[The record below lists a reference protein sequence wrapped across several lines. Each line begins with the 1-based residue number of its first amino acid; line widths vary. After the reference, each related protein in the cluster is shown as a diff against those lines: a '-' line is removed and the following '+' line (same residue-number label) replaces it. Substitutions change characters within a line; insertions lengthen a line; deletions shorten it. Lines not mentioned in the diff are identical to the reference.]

1 MQTRHKSYTQQTPPR
16 AAEVQQQIDDDA
28 KFAKKISRLFRSPT
42 KKGGR
47 GKPGSKQRRTSITP
61 ERLAFG
67 GVGSKGQVKKGASI
81 TPKRLAMKI
90 KENAQKPNTHLFL
103 CGVTNSPEF
112 NFFFFFFFFFFFKY
126 IYLTINSFAP
136 GHRVHRPEVFP

>member
-16 AAEVQQQIDDDA
+16 TAEVQQQIDDDA
-28 KFAKKISRLFRSPT
+28 KFAKKISMLARSPT

-47 GKPGSKQRRTSITP
+47 GKPGSKQLRTSITP
-61 ERLAFG
+61 KRLAFG

-90 KENAQKPNTHLFL
+90 EETTSCALRALQLSGGRCNCIHCN
-103 CGVTNSPEF
+103 NE
-112 NFFFFFFFFFFFKY
+112 
-126 IYLTINSFAP
+126 
-136 GHRVHRPEVFP
+136 